1 MPIYERRK
9 EITAMTIPTMVTIR
23 AAADQ
28 TGLSYD
34 YIRKLCLAGKIVFV
48 RSGSKYMINL
58 EKLVDYLNNGE
69 TCNAQP

>member
-1 MPIYERRK
+1 
-9 EITAMTIPTMVTIR
+9 MTIPTMVTIR

-34 YIRKLCLAGKIVFV
+34 YIRKLCLAEKIVFV
-48 RSGSKYMINL
+48 KSGSKYLINL

-69 TCNAQP
+69 SERQVAPVQHRERK